1 MTFDLDL
8 YFDVTK
14 CLNTQNK
21 TASPVDSGNYRVQS
35 SLENTSDFFHFPD
48 GIKRDIQ
55 HLQVITNN
63 MEGNVLATSFLSMT
77 EKDEICRMMDMVDSI
92 LSLIR
97 VRVSH
102 IDDLT
107 PFKAQSGQELNSN
120 KGSNVEYPLN
130 VQFTDADG
138 GFGTMV
144 PGELDSL
151 RYARD
156 DNKTT
161 LKDDLGRAR
170 RVDSFKWQLENGSQ
184 GRFINVWS
192 KLFNDQFLNDRLTGH
207 KLFRGDLCVKVVLN
221 GNAFYHGRS
230 QLCYRYF
237 PEALND
243 AGREATI
250 GRGRSCIISQLPR
263 ILINPTTSTG
273 GTMKIPFHFHK
284 DYIDMI
290 SDDYFNMGELE
301 FDVLAPLRHAQGVA
315 LDIDVNV
322 YAWFEDVLVTGL
334 TESNIEPQSGK
345 EQDDANDGGIV
356 DHKATALGLIKR
368 VVGVSPK
375 ISGLI
380 TATAKGARMVSN
392 AAALLGYS
400 RPSITAEPM
409 RYSHSP
415 GGQFASTTVPTVV
428 EKLAV
433 DDKQELTISPNV
445 GGAGNSDPYDIL
457 SIASRDSY
465 YITLDWTGSDP
476 QNTRLAQMKVNPL
489 YIIRRADEESGMA
502 FTAMAAAA
510 FPFDYWTGSINF
522 RFTVTA
528 CGLHKGRLRIVYD
541 PTGRVDPGVDDLLAR
556 SVVKIVDIAQEPDF
570 VISVKPQQARTW
582 LRCANFSEENFQQWG
597 EDSISTNA
605 PFLNLPNSS
614 SDNGSINI
622 YVENQLTSVNPS
634 VEPMIGIVVHVSAGD
649 DFEVASPGN
658 RLKFLAPFAA
668 ETQIPDVPPQ
678 SGMENDK
685 GAAVNHTEQ
694 DNPNRT
700 DSTYDVGELH
710 AIPDKNL
717 VYMGESIKSFRPLLK
732 RYTRTHL
739 RQIFAPSASGSEV
752 GLWKYTLPAHG
763 IMPGEHPNASTDCGT
778 VPYAYTSMSFYQYMD
793 LMHAGHRG
801 GVRWKMVFH
810 FEGPTTIYSCERR
823 TSAGGLLI
831 DRSETQTTQPVGAS
845 FNEVANVFD
854 SLFDTGHS
862 GCAVTNMT
870 NGTLSVEVPY
880 QHFHR
885 FDPGKRY
892 VYELTKA
899 ADSYLSVSVKG
910 RQRPNIVAINFVEF
924 YTAAAEDYNN
934 FFFTGLPYMR
944 LHKGLVP

>member
-21 TASPVDSGNYRVQS
+21 TASPVDSGNYKVQS

-63 MEGNVLATSFLSMT
+63 MEGNVLSTSFLSMT
-77 EKDEICRMMDMVDSI
+77 EKDEICRMMDMVDSL

-102 IDDLT
+102 IDDVT
-107 PFKAQSGQELNSN
+107 PFVAQSGQELNSN
-120 KGSNVEYPLN
+120 KGSNIEYPLN

-144 PGELDSL
+144 PGQLDSL

-156 DNKTT
+156 DNTTT

-170 RVDSFKWQLENGSQ
+170 RVDSFKWQIENGSQ
-184 GRFINVWS
+184 GRFTNVWS

-207 KLFRGDLCVKVVLN
+207 KLFRGNLCIKVVLN
-221 GNAFYHGRS
+221 GNAFYHGRA
-230 QLCYRYF
+230 QLAYRYF

-243 AGREATI
+243 AGTQTTV
-250 GRGRSCIISQLPR
+250 GRGRSCILSQLPR
-263 ILINPTTSTG
+263 ILMNPTTSTG

-284 DYIDMI
+284 DYIDLI
-290 SDDYFNMGELE
+290 SDDYMNMGELE
-301 FDVLAPLRHAQGVA
+301 FDVIAPLRHAQGVTI
-315 LDIDVNV
+315 DIDVNI
-322 YAWFEDVLVTGL
+322 YAWFEDVFVTGL

-345 EQDDANDGGIV
+345 EQDDANKDGIV
-356 DHKATALGLIKR
+356 EHRATALGFIKR
-368 VVGVSPK
+368 VVGASPR

-380 TATAKGARMVSN
+380 TATAKGARMISN

-415 GGQFASTTVPTVV
+415 AGLLASTTTPTLI

-433 DDKQELTISPNV
+433 DDKQELTISPTIS
-445 GGAGNSDPYDIL
+445 GASDHDPYDIL

-465 YITLDWTGSDP
+465 YVTFDWTGTDP
-476 QNTRLAQMKVNPL
+476 QNTRIAQMKVNPL
-489 YIIRRADEESGMA
+489 YIVRRSDQESGLA
-502 FTAMAAAA
+502 FTALAAAA

-556 SVVKIVDIAQEPDF
+556 SVVKVVDIAQEPDF

-582 LRCANFSEENFQQWG
+582 LRCANFTEDNFKTWG

-605 PFLNLPNSS
+605 PFLNLPNSA
-614 SDNGSINI
+614 SDNGSLNI
-622 YVENQLTSVNPS
+622 YVENQLTSVDPS
-634 VEPMIGIVVHVSAGD
+634 IIPNIGIVIHVSAGD
-649 DFEVASPGN
+649 DFEVASPAN
-658 RLKFLAPFAA
+658 RLRFLAPYADN
-668 ETQIPDVPPQ
+668 TQIPEVAPQ

-685 GAAVNHTEQ
+685 GASINLTEQ
-694 DNPNRT
+694 DNPDRT
-700 DSTYDVGELH
+700 DSTYEVGELH

-717 VYMGESIKSFRPLLK
+717 IYMGESIKSFRPLLK
-732 RYTRTHL
+732 RFTFTHARL
-739 RQIFAPSASGSEV
+739 VRAPVAKDNSV
-752 GLWKYTLPAHG
+752 GLWKYTLPAFG
-763 IMPGEHPNASTDCGT
+763 IMPGEHPDASTTTG
-778 VPYAYTSMSFYQYMD
+778 VIPYAYTSMSYYQYLN

-801 GVRWKMVFH
+801 AVRWKAVFRM
-810 FEGPTTIYSCERR
+810 EGNAVYHCERR
-823 TSAGGLLI
+823 TSAGGLVL
-831 DRSETQTTQPVGAS
+831 DRDERTDFQSLGTT
-845 FNEVANVFD
+845 FNEVVNLSD
-854 SLFDTGHS
+854 SPLDRGHP
-862 GCAVTNMT
+862 GCAVTNET
-870 NGTLSVEVPY
+870 NNVLNIEVPY
-880 QHFHR
+880 QHYHR

-892 VYELTKA
+892 NFELTKA
-899 ADSYLSVSVKG
+899 ADSYLTFTCLG
-910 RQRPNIVAINFVEF
+910 RHRAEGAMVNCVLF
-924 YTAAAEDYNN
+924 YTAAAEDYSNY
-934 FFFTGLPYMR
+934 FFTGLPYMR
-944 LHKGLVP
+944 LHTGIEP